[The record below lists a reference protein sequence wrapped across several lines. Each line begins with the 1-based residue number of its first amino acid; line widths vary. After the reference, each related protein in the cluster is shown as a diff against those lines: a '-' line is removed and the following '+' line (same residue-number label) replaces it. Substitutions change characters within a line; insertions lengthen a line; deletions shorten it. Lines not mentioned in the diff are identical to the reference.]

1 MPLVQAVCYAQM
13 WLLGGWTSLMCS
25 VRFNLTPLR
34 CSPVLLLLSAL
45 VEVTPQF
52 ACCAIIKT

>member
-1 MPLVQAVCYAQM
+1 MPVVQAVCCAQM

-25 VRFNLTPLR
+25 VRFSLTPLR
-34 CSPVLLLLSAL
+34 CSSVLLLLSAL